1 MSSDAQ
7 SLALN
12 AQDCAS
18 PYRGTLSRLDLNGRL
33 RIFSPAPEFQ
43 TPEALD
49 NPYFDAWVTMLF
61 RACCW
66 GACHE
71 FVSGER
77 VPSEWWESQLPIY
90 IG

>member
-49 NPYFDAWVTMLF
+49 NAYFDAWVKML
-61 RACCW
+61 
-66 GACHE
+66 HE
-71 FVSGER
+71 FVPGER